1 MRVMVGGP
9 NGPVN
14 QPIPMMPLYT
24 NPCPPSPC
32 GPPGPVTMEEW
43 YERWDGPG
51 HYGGGGNSHYGGGGN
66 SNTQTNTNTHTHTHS
81 KTEHHHET
89 RGRAPRNLGNSPS
102 AVRVAGGWKAF
113 DPNNESANAKL
124 FYGYDVVNSRYGE
137 TAPRNAPRINGAS
150 SNPQPNIKSKREMD
164 GQSFGALSSEF
175 WPGTEFTRR
184 DRTDYGGE
192 SGYNG
197 GGGGG
202 TYSHGS
208 TTTTNHQQSSSSMH
222 HSSSKSFTSGKSGHH
237 QSPSMDAQVATR
249 RARTASATRVSMRAA
264 STIRSCRQSGGMGCL
279 VVPSRRCTRTRRS
292 GTASRAATRGSSPRR
307 IAMWAE
313 CGEERNQRVRV
324 KRMWLA

>member
-1 MRVMVGGP
+1 MMFIGPNGQPMMRVMVGGP

-66 SNTQTNTNTHTHTHS
+66 SNTQTHTNTHTHTHS

-89 RGRAPRNLGNSPS
+89 RGRAPRNLGNSPP

-192 SGYNG
+192 IGYNG

-202 TYSHGS
+202 SYSHGS
-208 TTTTNHQQSSSSMH
+208 TTTTTNHQQSSSSMH
-222 HSSSKSFTSGKSGHH
+222 HSSSKSFTGGKSGHH
-237 QSPSMDAQVATR
+237 QSPSHGR
-249 RARTASATRVSMRAA
+249 
-264 STIRSCRQSGGMGCL
+264 SGGNAPSKDGKRYEGVDEGSFYDP
-279 VVPSRRCTRTRRS
+279 VVSTKRWDGVFGGPFKAMHTDAPQRHGVEGGYSREL
-292 GTASRAATRGSSPRR
+292 AAPYSNVG
-307 IAMWAE
+307 
-313 CGEERNQRVRV
+313 
-324 KRMWLA
+324 